1 MELVMRNRKFTKI
14 TGENST
20 ICIRVEEIEAIGFNQ
35 DAVIINT
42 TSGLEIHVVIND
54 DQTNEK
60 VVDEILNGY
69 DIRVSGIYRQ

>member
-1 MELVMRNRKFTKI
+1 MRNRKFAKI
-14 TGENST
+14 TGESST